1 MIADLLE
8 IAELT
13 QQPIKKMSLNTNGVF
28 EELKELALG
37 GNDKLQ
43 TKPPS
48 STSGAFLF
56 LKRSHLRFKPLKLKK
71 HPF

>member
-28 EELKELALG
+28 EELKEPCS
-37 GNDKLQ
+37 DVQSDQKH
-43 TKPPS
+43 
-48 STSGAFLF
+48 TSNIKGLTN
-56 LKRSHLRFKPLKLKK
+56 KSQ
-71 HPF
+71 

>member
-28 EELKELALG
+28 EELKALCS
-37 GNDKLQ
+37 DVQSDQKH
-43 TKPPS
+43 
-48 STSGAFLF
+48 TSNIKCLTN
-56 LKRSHLRFKPLKLKK
+56 KSQ
-71 HPF
+71 

>member
-28 EELKELALG
+28 EELKELCS
-37 GNDKLQ
+37 DVQSDQKH
-43 TKPPS
+43 
-48 STSGAFLF
+48 TSNIKGLTN
-56 LKRSHLRFKPLKLKK
+56 KSQ
-71 HPF
+71 